1 MSKSMTIIRRLAC
14 LLCAL
19 ALGACSKDCSNI
31 LSGNH
36 STSCDLAWGAAMV
49 VLAPYALVSDA
60 IDKHRQNARKEETWK
75 RWKAGDP
82 PVVAECV
89 IDCRLPLHV
98 TQSNS
103 DEFEQLFVRSL
114 NQIIAWWGEHP
125 TPGQLPVVA
134 VAYEYKGRRL
144 MESDPGAAEA
154 FLRKAAVMV
163 AEPEMAEGLESDYFP
178 VGVALNNKHY
188 YEKAAQEIQ
197 ESLMVLRFKKNGA
210 GADDFTCQPIA
221 AWPPSYPVKLD
232 DACDHAYQRLYDPE
246 YKKIS
251 YTYQRIDSVYD
262 PVRSK

>member
-1 MSKSMTIIRRLAC
+1 
-14 LLCAL
+14 
-19 ALGACSKDCSNI
+19 
-31 LSGNH
+31 
-36 STSCDLAWGAAMV
+36 MV

-60 IDKHRQNARKEETWK
+60 LDKHRQNAREEETWR

-89 IDCRLPLHV
+89 IDCQLPLHV

-103 DEFEQLFVRSL
+103 GEYEQTFVRSL
-114 NQIIAWWGEHP
+114 DQIIAWWGEHP

-144 MESDPGAAEA
+144 MELDPGAAEA

-178 VGVALNNKHY
+178 VGVVLNNKHY
-188 YEKAAQEIQ
+188 YENAAQGIQ
-197 ESLMVLRFKKNGA
+197 ESLMVLRFKQNGA
-210 GADDFTCQPIA
+210 RADDFTCQPIA

-251 YTYQRIDSVYD
+251 YTYQRIDRVYD